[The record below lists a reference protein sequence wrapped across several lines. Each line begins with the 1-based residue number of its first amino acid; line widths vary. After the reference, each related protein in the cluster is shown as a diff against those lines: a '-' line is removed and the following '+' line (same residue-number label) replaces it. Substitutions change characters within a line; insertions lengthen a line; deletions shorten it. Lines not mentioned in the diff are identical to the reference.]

1 MNDTPIPSRKQKIA
15 DRTKEAVQSQEAK
28 HAATVRAFER
38 VAKSVD
44 GLFLLQKIF
53 YESQFGTNGLVL
65 TREGDLSPNILMVK
79 QGRAGLWMD
88 IRKYLTRETLIKIE
102 YPEPINER
110 K

>member
-1 MNDTPIPSRKQKIA
+1 MDTPTPSRKQATAI
-15 DRTKEAVQSQEAK
+15 RTKEIVDKQKSE
-28 HAATVRAFER
+28 HASVVRAFER

-44 GLFLLQKIF
+44 GLFILQKI
-53 YESQFGTNGLVL
+53 YSESKYGENGLVL
-65 TREGDLSPNILMVK
+65 TREGDVSPNILLVK